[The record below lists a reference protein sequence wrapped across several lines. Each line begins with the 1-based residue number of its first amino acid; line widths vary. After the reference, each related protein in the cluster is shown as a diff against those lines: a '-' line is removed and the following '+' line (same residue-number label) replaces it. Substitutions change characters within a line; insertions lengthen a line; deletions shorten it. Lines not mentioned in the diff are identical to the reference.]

1 MWEVIIII
9 IRKPVE
15 AVSKSTFSI
24 ISETLSATAEL
35 ISWSSMKLIELIL
48 SIGELKG
55 KINNNSSS
63 SNNNLFN
70 NNEFKNEFVPQ
81 IDKKS
86 LINLRKKYLLADEC
100 LFNKLTEYIVNN
112 DMKKANIIINDIKNS
127 HYINLQK

>member
-55 KINNNSSS
+55 KSNNNFSS
-63 SNNNLFN
+63 NNLFN
-70 NNEFKNEFVPQ
+70 NNKFKNEFVPQ

-86 LINLRKKYLLADEC
+86 LINLRKKYLLADEY
-100 LFNKLTEYIVNN
+100 LFNKLTEYIVND

>member
-1 MWEVIIII
+1 MWEMIIII

-15 AVSKSTFSI
+15 VVSKSTFTI

-55 KINNNSSS
+55 KINNNSS
-63 SNNNLFN
+63 NNLFN

-81 IDKKS
+81 IDKKT
-86 LINLRKKYLLADEC
+86 LINLRKKYLLADEY
-100 LFNKLTEYIVNN
+100 LFNKLTEYIVND

>member
-15 AVSKSTFSI
+15 VVSKSTFSI
-24 ISETLSATAEL
+24 MSEALSATAEL

-55 KINNNSSS
+55 KINNNSSF
-63 SNNNLFN
+63 NNNLFN

-86 LINLRKKYLLADEC
+86 LINLRKKYLLADEY
-100 LFNKLTEYIVNN
+100 LFNKLTEYIVND